1 MRASY
6 PRRHAKAMRLTQPR
20 ADPLAFAAGA
30 QRRAGPEPLRIEISP
45 RILRASPDLF
55 CFVRHDIA
63 HREKDLVLKA
73 RVLSFGEKFGI
84 GGNRLADRAD
94 PFEFRPAEIAQDVVV
109 DAILVPWM
117 ADTDPHAP
125 IIIADMVA
133 DRAQTIMSGIAAAD
147 LDPEPPRRQVELVME
162 NGDIGEIDLV
172 EACRLADCAA
182 GLVHE
187 SLGLQQDQAFVAD
200 RPFGGLALEAG
211 AERRE
216 RMPAR
221 DRIDRHEADIV
232 PVAGIGAAGI
242 A

>member
-125 IIIADMVA
+125 ILTLSRPGARSSSSWKMV
-133 DRAQTIMSGIAAAD
+133 IS
-147 LDPEPPRRQVELVME
+147 
-162 NGDIGEIDLV
+162 
-172 EACRLADCAA
+172 
-182 GLVHE
+182 
-187 SLGLQQDQAFVAD
+187 
-200 RPFGGLALEAG
+200 
-211 AERRE
+211 
-216 RMPAR
+216 AR
-221 DRIDRHEADIV
+221 SIL
-232 PVAGIGAAGI
+232 
-242 A
+242 